1 MSRMK
6 ITKVT
11 TATMAQLYKSR
22 SRAILFQMNS
32 IILRVYLYLQNIDTR
47 ALCRSRTIN
56 LGQNEFDRNFDT
68 YTSPEELLE

>member
-22 SRAILFQMNS
+22 SEAILFQVDS
-32 IILRVYLYLQNIDTR
+32 IILGLYFSLQNIDTR
-47 ALCRSRTIN
+47 VDKALVSVS
-56 LGQNEFDRNFDT
+56 E
-68 YTSPEELLE
+68 